1 VEERRMNKRDLVFAF
16 LPRLIRRLKG
26 PRFTDAATLKDRLE
40 AGEKIALIDV
50 RSASEFFGPL
60 SHIVGAGATNIPIEE
75 LSGKI
80 PDLNESKAR
89 SIITI

>member
-1 VEERRMNKRDLVFAF
+1 MNKRNLVFAF

-26 PRFTDAATLKDRLE
+26 PRFTNAATLKDRLE

-50 RSASEFFGPL
+50 RTASEFFGPL
-60 SHIVGAGATNIPIEE
+60 SHIAGATNIPIAE

-80 PDLNESKAR
+80 RDLNESKAR
-89 SIITI
+89 SIVAI

>member
-1 VEERRMNKRDLVFAF
+1 MNKRNLVFAF

-26 PRFTDAATLKDRLE
+26 PRFTNAATLKDRLE

-50 RSASEFFGPL
+50 RNASEFFGPL
-60 SHIVGAGATNIPIEE
+60 SHIAGATNIPIAE

-80 PDLNESKAR
+80 RDLNESKAR
-89 SIITI
+89 SIVTI

>member
-1 VEERRMNKRDLVFAF
+1 VEERRMNKRNLVFAF

-26 PRFTDAATLKDRLE
+26 PRFTNAATLKDRLE

-50 RSASEFFGPL
+50 RTASEFFGPL
-60 SHIVGAGATNIPIEE
+60 SHIAGATNIPIAE

-80 PDLNESKAR
+80 RDLNESKAR
-89 SIITI
+89 SIVTI